1 MRKARFHGHL
11 KNDANPGILIE
22 RKNRHQAAALPL
34 LAAPLWC
41 RPLSPSHGDIFPMTT
56 TLILCALLASGLALA
71 LSREHRV
78 RRAFQAL
85 ANRVLAKLHERSES
99 GFISRPQ
106 HHTRPP
112 HSRRRS

>member
-1 MRKARFHGHL
+1 
-11 KNDANPGILIE
+11 
-22 RKNRHQAAALPL
+22 
-34 LAAPLWC
+34 
-41 RPLSPSHGDIFPMTT
+41 MTT

-71 LSREHRV
+71 LSREHRI

-85 ANRVLAKLHERSES
+85 ANRVLAKLHERSGA

-112 HSRRRS
+112 QSRRRS

>member
-1 MRKARFHGHL
+1 
-11 KNDANPGILIE
+11 
-22 RKNRHQAAALPL
+22 
-34 LAAPLWC
+34 
-41 RPLSPSHGDIFPMTT
+41 MTT